1 MKNVVLFTIDTLRK
15 DVLGCY
21 GGEGGLTPF
30 IDSIQDK
37 CIRFNKAQSTGPYT
51 QASFPAILTS
61 TYYLEHIKE
70 EKRKKRLSKKRTLV
84 SEILSFRDI
93 ITAAF
98 HSNAYLMDVFGWN
111 RGWDTFFDSSDEQV
125 DDKVPYIKAS
135 QLNNKVISWFLAE
148 QKKLKGKPFF
158 LWLHYMDVHEPY
170 VPERKYI
177 DKIDPSIDVD
187 EDQMMKLFHE
197 VLLKRDISDPKN
209 VELFKKLYLAHVIEV
224 DDATKEFFGI
234 LRKAKHLNDSIVII
248 TADHGDEFGEHGSLS
263 HDGKMYSELID
274 VPLFIYD
281 PSLEKGVVSDKV
293 VSTIDVCPTIAHL
306 FGLGNIA
313 QFQGHS
319 LLPLE
324 DYPDKGVFGET
335 LGKHGSTEEEEPRG
349 VFFYRDGDLKIIHSQ
364 ENDSWELYDLKE
376 DPKELNNIVDK
387 SPSAESMREKLMPRI
402 NWWTS
407 S

>member
-1 MKNVVLFTIDTLRK
+1 
-15 DVLGCY
+15 
-21 GGEGGLTPF
+21 
-30 IDSIQDK
+30 
-37 CIRFNKAQSTGPYT
+37 
-51 QASFPAILTS
+51 
-61 TYYLEHIKE
+61 
-70 EKRKKRLSKKRTLV
+70 
-84 SEILSFRDI
+84 
-93 ITAAF
+93 
-98 HSNAYLMDVFGWN
+98 MDVFGWN

-148 QKKLKGKPFF
+148 QKKLKEKPFF

-187 EDQMMKLFHE
+187 EEQMMKLFHE
-197 VLLKRDISDPKN
+197 VLLKRDISD
-209 VELFKKLYLAHVIEV
+209 
-224 DDATKEFFGI
+224 
-234 LRKAKHLNDSIVII
+234 
-248 TADHGDEFGEHGSLS
+248 
-263 HDGKMYSELID
+263 
-274 VPLFIYD
+274 
-281 PSLEKGVVSDKV
+281 
-293 VSTIDVCPTIAHL
+293 AHL

-313 QFQGHS
+313 QFQGNS

-324 DYPDKGVFGET
+324 EYPDEGVFGEAI
-335 LGKHGSTEEEEPRG
+335 GKHGSSEEEEPKG
-349 VFFYRDGDLKIIHSQ
+349 VFFYREGDVKIIYG
-364 ENDSWELYDLKE
+364 EEDDSWELYDLKE

>member
-1 MKNVVLFTIDTLRK
+1 
-15 DVLGCY
+15 
-21 GGEGGLTPF
+21 
-30 IDSIQDK
+30 
-37 CIRFNKAQSTGPYT
+37 
-51 QASFPAILTS
+51 
-61 TYYLEHIKE
+61 
-70 EKRKKRLSKKRTLV
+70 
-84 SEILSFRDI
+84 
-93 ITAAF
+93 
-98 HSNAYLMDVFGWN
+98 MDVFGWN

-135 QLNNKVISWFLAE
+135 QLNNRVISWFLAE
-148 QKKLKGKPFF
+148 QKKLKEKPFF

-281 PSLEKGVVSDKV
+281 PSLEKGLVCDKV

-349 VFFYRDGDLKIIHSQ
+349 VFFYRDGDLKIIYSQ

-376 DPKELNNIVDK
+376 DSKELNNIVDK

-402 NWWTS
+402 NWWTTS
-407 S
+407 

>member
-1 MKNVVLFTIDTLRK
+1 MKNVILFTIDTLRK

-37 CIRFNKAQSTGPYT
+37 CIRFENAQSTGPYT

-61 TYYLEHIKE
+61 TYYLQNVKE
-70 EKRKKRLSKKRTLV
+70 EKSKKRLSKKRTLI

-135 QLNNKVISWFLAE
+135 QLNNKVINWFLAE
-148 QKKLKGKPFF
+148 QKRLKEKPFF

-177 DKIDPSIDVD
+177 DKIDPSIDLD

-224 DDATKEFFGI
+224 DDAAKEFFGI
-234 LRKAKHLNDSIVII
+234 LRKAKHLNDSIVIM

-263 HDGKMYSELID
+263 HDGKMYKELID
-274 VPLFIYD
+274 VPLLIYD

-324 DYPDKGVFGET
+324 DYPDQGVFGET
-335 LGKHGSTEEEEPRG
+335 IGKHGSTEEEEPRG
-349 VFFYRDGDLKIIHSQ
+349 VFFYRDGDLKIIYSQ
-364 ENDSWELYDLKE
+364 ESDSWELYDLKE
-376 DPKELNNIVDK
+376 DPKELNNIVDT
-387 SPSAESMREKLMPRI
+387 SPAAASMKEKLMPRI

>member
-1 MKNVVLFTIDTLRK
+1 MKNVILFTIDTLRK

-37 CIRFNKAQSTGPYT
+37 CIRFENAQSTGPYT
-51 QASFPAILTS
+51 QASFPSILTS

-70 EKRKKRLSKKRTLV
+70 EKRKKRLSKKRTLI

-93 ITAAF
+93 LTAAF

-135 QLNNKVISWFLAE
+135 QLNNRVISWFLAE
-148 QKKLKGKPFF
+148 QKKLKEKPFF

-349 VFFYRDGDLKIIHSQ
+349 VFFYRDGDLKIIYSQ

-376 DPKELNNIVDK
+376 DSKELNNIVDK

-402 NWWTS
+402 NWWTTS
-407 S
+407 